1 LVSSGSND
9 RMATSFVGV
18 VVRDRFVQRNR
29 GVIPSADSLCNAAE
43 NRYFPDERYAT
54 LRYHLSTAE
63 ARIREKHLNIIHKS
77 DSSAYTAIHQ
87 GRDFNDLYL
96 FAQIVFHD
104 GYSAASRNLGIP
116 KSTLSRRI
124 AALEERLGSRL
135 VQRSSRTFAV
145 TAAGQLFLKHCIAM
159 IAEAD
164 AAELAVVQ
172 TQARPRGLVR
182 VSCPISMAQ
191 SMLGPILP
199 QFLSEN
205 SEVNVSLVS
214 TNRSVN
220 LIEEGFDVALFIHRT
235 PLQDSSLIVRAI
247 GTSPQVLVASPHVFR
262 QVPRPR
268 SPVDLR
274 GVPTISMNYGLA
286 TDDWRLFRGGESHT
300 AVVAEPRL
308 IAENLL
314 ILKDAALGGVGV
326 ARLPKIICGEELRDG
341 RLEVV
346 LPDWSMPPHEIH
358 ACYPSRKGVPPAVR
372 SFVEFVA
379 KSLGERLARI

>member
-1 LVSSGSND
+1 MPVHACYAAQQKAVILCTKIRDPPVSSGYCGN
-9 RMATSFVGV
+9 RE
-18 VVRDRFVQRNR
+18 RD
-29 GVIPSADSLCNAAE
+29 S
-43 NRYFPDERYAT
+43 
-54 LRYHLSTAE
+54 
-63 ARIREKHLNIIHKS
+63 HLNTRPKS
-77 DSSAYTAIHQ
+77 DISGYTAIQ
-87 GRDFNDLYL
+87 QARDFNDLYL
-96 FAQIVFHD
+96 FAQIVIHD

-124 AALEERLGSRL
+124 TALEERLGSRL

-145 TAAGQLFLKHCIAM
+145 TAAGRVFLQHCIAM

-164 AAELAVVQ
+164 AAELAVAQ

-191 SMLGPILP
+191 SMLGPVLP
-199 QFLSEN
+199 TFLSEN

-268 SPVDLR
+268 SPADLR
-274 GVPTISMNYGLA
+274 SLPTISMNYGLA
-286 TDDWRLFRGGESHT
+286 TDDWRLFRGDESYT
-300 AVVAEPRL
+300 AVVTEPRL

-326 ARLPKIICGEELRDG
+326 ARLPKIICGEELSDG
-341 RLEVV
+341 RLEAV

-372 SFVEFVA
+372 CFVEFVA
-379 KSLGERLARI
+379 KALGERLARI

>member
-1 LVSSGSND
+1 MPVHACYAAQQKAVILCTKIRDPPVSSGYCGN
-9 RMATSFVGV
+9 RE
-18 VVRDRFVQRNR
+18 RD
-29 GVIPSADSLCNAAE
+29 S
-43 NRYFPDERYAT
+43 
-54 LRYHLSTAE
+54 
-63 ARIREKHLNIIHKS
+63 HLNTRPKS
-77 DSSAYTAIHQ
+77 DISGYTAIQQ

-96 FAQIVFHD
+96 FAQIVIHD

-124 AALEERLGSRL
+124 TALEERLGSRL

-145 TAAGQLFLKHCIAM
+145 TAAGRVFLQHCIAM

-164 AAELAVVQ
+164 AAELAVAQ

-191 SMLGPILP
+191 SMLGPVLP
-199 QFLSEN
+199 TFLSEN

-262 QVPRPR
+262 QAPRPR
-268 SPVDLR
+268 SPADLR
-274 GVPTISMNYGLA
+274 SLPTISMNYGLA
-286 TDDWRLFRGGESHT
+286 TDDWRLFRGDESYT
-300 AVVAEPRL
+300 AVVTEPRL

-326 ARLPKIICGEELRDG
+326 ARLPKIICG
-341 RLEVV
+341 
-346 LPDWSMPPHEIH
+346 
-358 ACYPSRKGVPPAVR
+358 
-372 SFVEFVA
+372 
-379 KSLGERLARI
+379 

>member
-1 LVSSGSND
+1 LKTNQKAGI
-9 RMATSFVGV
+9 AG
-18 VVRDRFVQRNR
+18 
-29 GVIPSADSLCNAAE
+29 PAKA
-43 NRYFPDERYAT
+43 
-54 LRYHLSTAE
+54 H
-63 ARIREKHLNIIHKS
+63 H
-77 DSSAYTAIHQ
+77 
-87 GRDFNDLYL
+87 GRDLNDLYI
-96 FAQIVFHD
+96 FAEVVTHN
-104 GYSAASRNLGIP
+104 GYSSASRDLGLP

-145 TAAGQLFLKHCIAM
+145 TTAGQLFLKHCLAM

-164 AAELAVVQ
+164 AAELAVAQ
-172 TQARPRGLVR
+172 TQTRPRGLVR

-199 QFLSEN
+199 AYLSEN
-205 SEVNVSLVS
+205 PEVNVSLVS

-247 GTSPQVLVASPHVFR
+247 GSSPQVLVASPQLFER
-262 QVPRPR
+262 IPRPS
-268 SPVDLR
+268 SPEELNSL
-274 GVPTISMNYGLA
+274 PTISMNYGLA
-286 TDDWRLFRGGESHT
+286 NDDWTLFRGDDKRT
-300 AVVAEPRL
+300 AVIADPRL

-314 ILKDAALGGVGV
+314 ILKDAALGAVGV
-326 ARLPKIICGEELRDG
+326 ARLPKIICGKELREAQ
-341 RLEVV
+341 LEVV

-372 SFVEFVA
+372 SFVDYVVKA
-379 KSLGERLARI
+379 IGERLAKI